1 MKKNN
6 KKLKLFSLI
15 LLIIFCL
22 YFQTVVYSAISSKLM
37 ITGDAVARIR
47 SNVRINKFRI
57 HEVSNGVI
65 SSYEEFSK
73 TYTMSNVTLPNS
85 DSYIIYE
92 LVIGNYE
99 DVEMQLSNI
108 TGLPSNLTYELIDY
122 SLHDMIC
129 DNTNKCFG
137 GVEKTLYLKIKYA
150 NYNSSGTNYNINLE
164 YEFKEF
170 SNTLMSGISF
180 RDTIPASATHLVFTD
195 EKPANGTVLTDVSL
209 NKDMGVVGYLDGT
222 TYKVSTRR
230 TGVMPEANERCN
242 SMFSGSTLT
251 NIDLSNLDTNNAISM
266 NSMFYNCTNLTNI
279 IFGEHFN
286 TKKVE
291 SMSSMFQGCTNLLAL
306 DLSNFDTSSV
316 TTMQRM
322 FTGCSLLEVLNVS
335 GFDTAS
341 VTTMYS
347 MFADCPNLAMIDVS
361 NFDTSKTTIMYS
373 MFRNCSS
380 LVEIDVSNFDT
391 SNVTTMESMFYNC
404 SKLVSL
410 NLNNFNTS
418 SLTNMH
424 AMFASCL
431 NLANL
436 DLSNFNT
443 SSVTRMDS
451 MFYNCKSLTTLDLS
465 NFNTSNVNTME
476 SMFQYCT
483 SLTSLNVS
491 NFDTSNVIS
500 MYAMFAQ
507 NTSLKSIDLS
517 NFNTGKVT
525 HMSNMFNS
533 SHRLEKIYIGD
544 GWNISNVTSSNSMFN
559 NCTSLPNFDTSY
571 IDVSKAYVGEGGYL
585 SRLSNVSID
594 GVSYR
599 YEEGMTWRDWVDSSF
614 DTRGFVNNNDLIYTD
629 DLTYA
634 LVYEVN
640 NGSYTSYSWPYA
652 TDLID
657 PNLVYVT
664 FNESGE
670 DGEG

>member
-22 YFQTVVYSAISSKLM
+22 YFQTVAYSAISSKLM

-316 TTMQRM
+316 TTM
-322 FTGCSLLEVLNVS
+322 
-335 GFDTAS
+335 
-341 VTTMYS
+341 YS
-347 MFADCPNLAMIDVS
+347 MFADCPNLAM
-361 NFDTSKTTIMYS
+361 
-373 MFRNCSS
+373 
-380 LVEIDVSNFDT
+380 IDVSNFDT

-525 HMSNMFNS
+525 HMSNMFTS

-629 DLTYA
+629 DLMYA
-634 LVYEVN
+634 LVYEVD
-640 NGSYTSYSWPYA
+640 NGSYTSHSWPYID
-652 TDLID
+652 DLID

-670 DGEG
+670 DGEW

>member
-6 KKLKLFSLI
+6 KKLKFISLI

-22 YFQTVVYSAISSKLM
+22 YFQTVAYSAISSKLM

-316 TTMQRM
+316 TTM
-322 FTGCSLLEVLNVS
+322 
-335 GFDTAS
+335 
-341 VTTMYS
+341 YS
-347 MFADCPNLAMIDVS
+347 MFADCPNLAM
-361 NFDTSKTTIMYS
+361 
-373 MFRNCSS
+373 
-380 LVEIDVSNFDT
+380 IDVSNFDT

-525 HMSNMFNS
+525 HMSNMFTS

-629 DLTYA
+629 DLMYA
-634 LVYEVN
+634 LVYEVD
-640 NGSYTSYSWPYA
+640 NGSYTSHSWPYID
-652 TDLID
+652 DLID

-670 DGEG
+670 DGEW

>member
-6 KKLKLFSLI
+6 KKLKLLSLI
-15 LLIIFCL
+15 FLIIFCL
-22 YFQTVVYSAISSKLM
+22 YFQTVVYSALSSNLT

-57 HEVSNGVI
+57 HEVSDGVI

-99 DVEMQLSNI
+99 DVEMQLSSI
-108 TGLPSNLTYELIDY
+108 TGLPSHLTYELIDY
-122 SLHDMIC
+122 NLHDMIC

-150 NYNSSGTNYNINLE
+150 NYNASGTNYNINLE

-230 TGVMPEANERCN
+230 TGVMPEANAD
-242 SMFSGSTLT
+242 SSYMFRETSLQ
-251 NIDLSNLDTNNAISM
+251 NIDLSNLDTSNVVYM
-266 NSMFYNCTNLTNI
+266 QYMFFNCLALTNI
-279 IFGEHFN
+279 NFSNFN
-286 TKKVE
+286 TSKVTRME
-291 SMSSMFQGCTNLLAL
+291 SMFQECKNLTSI
-306 DLSNFDTSSV
+306 DVTNFDTSSV
-316 TTMQRM
+316 TSMKRM
-322 FTGCSLLEVLNVS
+322 FAFCYELVDLDVS
-335 GFDTAS
+335 GFDTSS

-347 MFADCPNLAMIDVS
+347 MFADCPNLAM
-361 NFDTSKTTIMYS
+361 
-373 MFRNCSS
+373 
-380 LVEIDVSNFDT
+380 IDVSNFDT

-500 MYAMFAQ
+500 MCAMFAQ

-525 HMSNMFNS
+525 HMSNMFTS

-559 NCTSLPNFDTSY
+559 NCTSLPNFDASY
-571 IDVSKAYVGEGGYL
+571 IDVSKAYVGDGGYL
-585 SRLSNVSID
+585 SYPLKTVMIDNVA
-594 GVSYR
+594 YK
-599 YEEGMTWRDWVDSSF
+599 YEEGMTWRDWVDSIY
-614 DTRGFVNNNDLIYTD
+614 DTRGFVNNSDLIYTD
-629 DLTYA
+629 DLMYA
-634 LVYEVN
+634 LVYEVD
-640 NGSYTSYSWPYA
+640 NGSYTSYSWPYID
-652 TDLID
+652 DLID

-664 FNESGE
+664 FNEFGE
-670 DGEG
+670 DGEW

>member
-1 MKKNN
+1 MKQNN

-47 SNVRINKFRI
+47 NNVRINIFKI
-57 HEVSNGVI
+57 HEVSDGVI

-150 NYNSSGTNYNINLE
+150 NYNASGTNYNINLE

-170 SNTLMSGISF
+170 SNTLMIGTSF
-180 RDTIPASATHLVFTD
+180 RDTIPATATHLVFTD
-195 EKPANGTVLTDVSL
+195 EKPASGTVLTDVSL

-230 TGVMPEANERCN
+230 TGVMPEANAD
-242 SMFSGSTLT
+242 SSYMFNGKTLT
-251 NIDLSNLDTNNAISM
+251 NIDLDNLDTNNAISM

-291 SMSSMFQGCTNLLAL
+291 SMSSMFRGCTNLLAL

-391 SNVTTMESMFYNC
+391 SNVTTMEYMFYNC

-500 MYAMFAQ
+500 MCAMFAQ

-525 HMSNMFNS
+525 HMSNMFTS

-559 NCTSLPNFDTSY
+559 NCTSLPNFDASY

-629 DLTYA
+629 DLMYA
-634 LVYEVN
+634 LVYEED
-640 NGSYTSYSWPYA
+640 NGSYTSYSWPYID
-652 TDLID
+652 DLID

-664 FNESGE
+664 FNEAGE
-670 DGEG
+670 DGEW